1 MASGIPLPQN
11 DPTASTQT
19 NPVIQK
25 ILAALQQAQSAS
37 KQAGGALQ
45 AGSAPPTTA
54 GISPTPAPPPP
65 LPFQSSG
72 ARAPVSPAS
81 PRGPSPPPPMPGGGS
96 PTEFGSMKG
105 AQQNT
110 VQQTISNITQAI
122 SQAVEKKKA
131 KQTKEA
137 ENYTIQL
144 NQALENGD
152 KDMVDTML
160 SDPKIVK
167 TIEKGLDYHFT
178 KMQGGEPAPPEAS
191 GVKAAIQKIMGKQQQ
206 PQAPLPKPGQPGGV
220 MLPKPGPEQQ
230 LQNAVANARLK
241 AAQDDPNF
249 LRQLATGTTLSS
261 DEQRQAELV
270 AKNLQIAPADVA
282 RFSAM
287 ENQQIMKVYGQMAVE
302 SMKAETA
309 MARTQVSASSRETT
323 AAIGAQGKVDS
334 AKIMAA
340 ARRYAADT
348 VKSSLDLKNKQSG
361 QKVDHQLTL
370 GVMKHYDNMSKTY
383 ATLAQKA
390 TDDKEKKYYQGQ
402 ADQYQQKFES
412 LNQDIEDQKMLESF
426 QGAVGGGGG
435 DYPGGSNDGN
445 EEDDESDE
453 N

>member
-19 NPVIQK
+19 NPIIQK
-25 ILAALQQAQSAS
+25 LLATLQQAQQAS

-54 GISPTPAPPPP
+54 GVSPQASPPPP

-72 ARAPVSPAS
+72 ARAPVSPAA
-81 PRGPSPPPPMPGGGS
+81 PRGPSPPPPMPGGGT

-122 SQAVEKKKA
+122 HQAVEKKKA

-152 KDMVDTML
+152 KEMVDTML

-178 KMQGGEPAPPEAS
+178 KMQGGEPAPPEAT
-191 GVKAAIQKIMGKQQQ
+191 GVKAAFQKIMGKQQP
-206 PQAPLPKPGQPGGV
+206 PQAALPKPGQPGGV

-230 LQNAVANARLK
+230 LQNAVQNARLRE
-241 AAQDDPNF
+241 AQDNPQF
-249 LRQLATGTTLSS
+249 LRQLATGTSLSPE
-261 DEQRQAELV
+261 EQRTAELV
-270 AKNLQIAPADVA
+270 AKNLQIAPADLA
-282 RFSAM
+282 HLSAL
-287 ENQQIMKVYGQMAVE
+287 ENQQILKTYGQMALE
-302 SMKAETA
+302 DMKAEAA
-309 MARTQVSASSRETT
+309 MARTKVMASSREG
-323 AAIGAQGKVDS
+323 AAAMGAESRINS
-334 AKIMAA
+334 AKIMAD
-340 ARRYAADT
+340 ARKYAADMVHDAAT
-348 VKSSLDLKNKQSG
+348 KKG
-361 QKVDHQLTL
+361 QGKVDHQLTL

-383 ATLAQKA
+383 ATLAEKA
-390 TDDKEKKYYQGQ
+390 TSDDEKKFYQKQ
-402 ADQYQQKFES
+402 ADTYQQKFDS
-412 LNQDIEDQKMLESF
+412 LNQDIEDQKLMDQF
-426 QGAVGGGGG
+426 QGVVSGADGAE
-435 DYPGGSNDGN
+435 YPGGSGGDES
-445 EEDDESDE
+445 EEDEEDQ